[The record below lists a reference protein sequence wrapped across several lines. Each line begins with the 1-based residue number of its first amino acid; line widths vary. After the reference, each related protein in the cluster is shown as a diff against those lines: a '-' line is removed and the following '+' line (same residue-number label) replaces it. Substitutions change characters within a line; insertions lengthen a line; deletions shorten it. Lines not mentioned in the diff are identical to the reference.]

1 MPKKE
6 NKSKSSFSFATDIKR
21 LTTDNDSYRRVLYSS
36 PHSQLVLMSIPPE
49 CETGEENQ
57 ESTDK
62 MLFIVKGKAESALN
76 KRTRDVAK
84 HDVIFV
90 PAGNLHNL
98 TNTGAHAL
106 KLFVVYSPPLFA
118 DGTVHNTQEDELE
131 ARRKEFAY
139 AWEQ

>member
-21 LTTDNDSYRRVLYSS
+21 LTTENDSYRRVLYSS
-36 PHSQLVLMSIPPE
+36 PRSQLVLMSIPPD

-62 MLFIVKGKAESALN
+62 MLFIVTGKAESALN

-98 TNTGAHAL
+98 TNTGSACPEAL
-106 KLFVVYSPPLFA
+106 
-118 DGTVHNTQEDELE
+118 
-131 ARRKEFAY
+131 RRVLSTSFCRWHGSQDAGRY
-139 AWEQ
+139 AGG